1 MAKSTRSRPNG
12 LAGPRQRGLGAG
24 NALFLP
30 QSLFYQEAMQR
41 FVALI
46 AVIFAFA
53 ALAGTATAH
62 AHRYVSTP
70 IVVLNHVDDN
80 NVSIPVIVQVQRG
93 DIDLGAGII
102 MPCGSYQAIAATPP
116 TIPPAPPSAL
126 PRPSCSAAEADW
138 PAPVP
143 QRPPRSA

>member
-1 MAKSTRSRPNG
+1 
-12 LAGPRQRGLGAG
+12 
-24 NALFLP
+24 
-30 QSLFYQEAMQR
+30 MQR

-102 MPCGSYQAIAATPP
+102 MPCGTYQAIAATPP
-116 TIPPAPPSAL
+116 AIPPAPRRAL
-126 PRPSCSAAEADW
+126 PKPSCSAAGTDW
-138 PAPVP
+138 PAAVP
-143 QRPPRSA
+143 LRPPKAA